1 MKLGDIY
8 VWETDQ
14 AKGHE
19 RRKKYHLFICVGD
32 WQEENT
38 FLFISS
44 QDYGGPDFKIEKSD
58 YPFLSKNES
67 YASCTEIVCYTDN
80 ELSGSEAVLIARLT
94 DEHIFSLREH
104 ILASEIMERKHI
116 NRICQ
121 AIDAYFR

>member
-1 MKLGDIY
+1 MKLGNIY
-8 VWETDQ
+8 VWETNQ
-14 AKGHE
+14 AKGHD

-44 QDYGGPDFKIEKSD
+44 LDYGGPDLKIKKSD
-58 YPFLSKNES
+58 YPFLSKDES
-67 YASCTEIVCYTDN
+67 YASCTDIVCYSDSA
-80 ELSGSEAVLIARLT
+80 LSGCEPELIGRLT
-94 DEHIFSLREH
+94 DEHIISLRDQ
-104 ILASEIMERKHI
+104 ILASEIMEQKHI